1 MIVLVWRIGTTVEDV
16 IVANGVN
23 IGVGTSEVEEIFD
36 QLAEKFELDAKLK
49 LAN

>member
-1 MIVLVWRIGTTVEDV
+1 M
-16 IVANGVN
+16 ANGVN

-36 QLAEKFELDAKLK
+36 QLVEKFELDAKLK